1 MVSKIAMG
9 RILAL
14 ITLTYQKAA
23 YAAWPTFTCH
33 IINPHAWEGLTTN
46 TTGRSWMCNLTCDF
60 KNNVGTITKLSC
72 SGTSPNGAHNLR
84 MCGINGTSAALVTP
98 AGGTYNCH

>member
-1 MVSKIAMG
+1 
-9 RILAL
+9 
-14 ITLTYQKAA
+14 
-23 YAAWPTFTCH
+23 
-33 IINPHAWEGLTTN
+33 
-46 TTGRSWMCNLTCDF
+46 MCNLTCDF